1 MCCPK
6 KSATPL
12 TEHPMR
18 RLRSITRFVSGQCVM
33 RSVTVF
39 AYRYA
44 NFSVRLYSSSDAW
57 RAGNVSTRQHSSYDS
72 SDCSRHGFPPF
83 TFMSL
88 KLGGSHMRPYFC
100 MFSSHARPGSP
111 FTRRW
116 FAMFV

>member
-1 MCCPK
+1 
-6 KSATPL
+6 
-12 TEHPMR
+12 MR

-44 NFSVRLYSSSDAW
+44 NFSVRRYSFSVACF
-57 RAGNVSTRQHSSYDS
+57 AGNVSTRQHSSYDS

-83 TFMSL
+83 TRRSFQFTPSA
-88 KLGGSHMRPYFC
+88 MRPYFC

-116 FAMFV
+116 FATFV